1 MLLKLTFLM
10 VLIVTL
16 QIDLNYS
23 YRYCKYFNINP
34 KSSSKVKRYRAPVLH
49 YANSVK
55 SFNVILSSDI
65 EKNLGPGSHPVKCDT
80 CEKTIHSNSKKTYCT
95 VCRNVT
101 HLKRITSNKKI
112 SCNLT
117 QDWMCSTC
125 IQSTLPFSK
134 VRELLVLDSS
144 LINEAV
150 EYQDQHI
157 NMLCKHQSLSSS
169 SHEFSLM
176 MNWYQFDIAVVSEIW
191 LKDNKTQLEYVQING
206 YFSVWK
212 NRESKTGRCV
222 GFYTT

>member
-1 MLLKLTFLM
+1 M

-80 CEKTIHSNSKKTYCT
+80 CEKTIRSNSKKTYCT

-101 HLKRITSNKKI
+101 HLKCITLNKKI
-112 SCNLT
+112 SSNLT
-117 QDWMCSTC
+117 QD
-125 IQSTLPFSK
+125 
-134 VRELLVLDSS
+134 
-144 LINEAV
+144 
-150 EYQDQHI
+150 
-157 NMLCKHQSLSSS
+157 
-169 SHEFSLM
+169 
-176 MNWYQFDIAVVSEIW
+176 
-191 LKDNKTQLEYVQING
+191 
-206 YFSVWK
+206 
-212 NRESKTGRCV
+212 
-222 GFYTT
+222 